1 MSYFV
6 TGATGFIG
14 RHLVRRLAARGATVH
29 VLLRAGSRARF
40 EALRDW
46 WGEDAHRVVPVE
58 GDLEQPM
65 LGLAASDLAALR
77 GQVTHLFHLGAVYDL
92 AASAAQMEAAN
103 VRGTRHVL
111 DFANEVAA
119 GCLHLV
125 SSIAAAGLYDGV
137 FDEQM
142 FEQASGLEHPYFR
155 TKHDSEALVRTGC
168 RVPWRVYRPA
178 MVVGDSTSGY
188 IDKTDG
194 PYYLFKLIQKLR
206 RNVPEW
212 FPMLGIEG
220 GYINLV
226 PVDYVVAAMD
236 HLAHLPGHDG
246 ECFHLVDPKPRHF
259 GEVMNVFCRA
269 AHAPTAGLRLDLK
282 LLGLVPTS
290 IRAGLAAAGP
300 VQRIVDQVLQDL
312 GIPRSVVQLLAYPT
326 RFDNRRTRALLDP
339 AGIRV
344 PPLEDYAWRLWDY
357 WERHLD
363 PDLLV
368 DRSLSGAVRGR
379 LVLVTGGSSGI
390 GRAAVRRLAES
401 GARLIV
407 VARDPEKLEETRL
420 ELEALGAET
429 FVYACD
435 LADAEAC
442 GALAQRVL
450 AEHGA
455 VDILVNNAGHSIRRS
470 LEISYERFHDFERLM
485 RVNYLAPVRLT
496 LGLLPAMLEKGR
508 GQVINVSSIGVLSNS
523 PRFSAYVASKA
534 ALEAFSRS
542 AGAETCDRGV
552 QFTIVNFPLVRTPM
566 IAPTKMYEHLPTISA
581 EEATEMLVE
590 AIIHRPVR
598 VATRLGI
605 FAQIVHLVAPRV
617 SQLVMNTG
625 YQMFPDSAAA
635 RGAAGGGAG
644 ADARPSQEGLALTRL
659 LRGLHW

>member
-1 MSYFV
+1 M
-6 TGATGFIG
+6 
-14 RHLVRRLAARGATVH
+14 
-29 VLLRAGSRARF
+29 
-40 EALRDW
+40 
-46 WGEDAHRVVPVE
+46 
-58 GDLEQPM
+58 
-65 LGLAASDLAALR
+65 
-77 GQVTHLFHLGAVYDL
+77 
-92 AASAAQMEAAN
+92 
-103 VRGTRHVL
+103 
-111 DFANEVAA
+111 
-119 GCLHLV
+119 
-125 SSIAAAGLYDGV
+125 
-137 FDEQM
+137 
-142 FEQASGLEHPYFR
+142 
-155 TKHDSEALVRTGC
+155 
-168 RVPWRVYRPA
+168 
-178 MVVGDSTSGY
+178 
-188 IDKTDG
+188 DKIDG

-206 RNVPEW
+206 RNVPAW
-212 FPMLGIEG
+212 FPMLGLEG

-226 PVDYVVAAMD
+226 PVDYVVAALD
-236 HLAHLPGHDG
+236 HLAHLPGLDG
-246 ECFHLVDPKPRHF
+246 ECFHLVDPKTRQF

-282 LLGLVPTS
+282 LLGLVPASVRT
-290 IRAGLAAAGP
+290 GLAAAAP
-300 VQRIVDQVLQDL
+300 VQRIVDQVMQDL

-326 RFDNRRTRALLDP
+326 QFDSRRTRALLDP

-363 PDLLV
+363 PDLRI

-390 GRAAVRRLAES
+390 GRATVRRLAEA
-401 GARLIV
+401 GARLVI
-407 VARDPEKLEETRL
+407 VARDPLKLEATRA
-420 ELEALGAET
+420 ELEALGAEA

-442 GALAQRVL
+442 GALAARVL
-450 AEHGA
+450 AERGP
-455 VDILVNNAGHSIRRS
+455 VDVLVNNAGHSIRRS

-485 RVNYLAPVRLT
+485 RINYLAPVRLT
-496 LGLLPAMLEKGR
+496 LGLLPAMLARGR

-542 AGAETCDRGV
+542 AGAETCERGV

-566 IAPTKMYEHLPTISA
+566 IAPTKMYDYLPTLSP
-581 EEATEMLVE
+581 EEAAEMIVD

-605 FAQIVHLVAPRV
+605 FAQLVHLVSPRL
-617 SQLVMNTG
+617 SQLVMNSG

-635 RGAAGGGAG
+635 RGTAAAGQDG
-644 ADARPSQEGLALTRL
+644 DARPSPEGLALTRL

>member
-14 RHLVRRLAARGATVH
+14 RHLVRRLAARGLPVR
-29 VLLRAGSRARF
+29 VLVRPGSQAKLA
-40 EALRDW
+40 ALRNW
-46 WGEDAHRVVPVE
+46 WGDAAQFVIPVE

-65 LGLAASDLAALR
+65 LGLAPADLAALR

-92 AASAAQMEAAN
+92 AAPAAQMESAN

-111 DFANEVAA
+111 EFAAAVSA
-119 GCLHLV
+119 GCLHLT

-142 FEQASGLEHPYFR
+142 FEQASGLDHPYFR
-155 TKHDSEALVRTGC
+155 TKHDSEALVRAS
-168 RVPWRVYRPA
+168 REVPWRIYRPA

-188 IDKTDG
+188 MDKIDG

-206 RNVPEW
+206 RNVPAW
-212 FPMLGIEG
+212 FPIPGIEG

-236 HLAHLPGHDG
+236 HLAHLPGLDG
-246 ECFHLVDPKPRHF
+246 ECFHLVDPKARPF
-259 GEVMNVFCRA
+259 GEVMNIFCRA
-269 AHAPTAGLRLDLK
+269 AHAPTAGVRLDLK
-282 LLGLVPTS
+282 LLGLVPDS

-300 VQRIVDQVLQDL
+300 VQRIVDQLMQDL

-363 PDLLV
+363 PDLRV

-390 GRAAVRRLAES
+390 GRATVRRLAEA

-407 VARDPEKLEETRL
+407 VARDPVKLEETRA
-420 ELEALGAET
+420 ELAALGAEAFT
-429 FVYACD
+429 YACD
-435 LADAEAC
+435 LADAEAA
-442 GALAQRVL
+442 GALATRLL

-485 RVNYLAPVRLT
+485 RINYLAPVRLT
-496 LGLLPAMLEKGR
+496 LGLLPAMLAQGR

-542 AGAETCDRGV
+542 AGAETCQRGV

-566 IAPTKMYEHLPTISA
+566 IAPTKMYDYLPTLSA
-581 EEATEMLVE
+581 EEATEMIVD

-598 VATRLGI
+598 VATRLGL
-605 FAQIVHLVAPRV
+605 FAQIVHLVAPRL
-617 SQLVMNTG
+617 SQLVMNSG

-635 RGAAGGGAG
+635 RGSAA
-644 ADARPSQEGLALTRL
+644 ADDVRPSPEGLALTRL

>member
-6 TGATGFIG
+6 TGATGFIA
-14 RHLVRRLAARGATVH
+14 RHLVRRRAARGETIH
-29 VLLRAGSRARF
+29 VLVRAGSLPRL
-40 EALRDW
+40 EALREW
-46 WGEDAHRVVPVE
+46 WGEAARQVIAVE

-65 LGLAASDLAALR
+65 LGVAPATLAALR

-92 AASAAQMEAAN
+92 AAPASRMEAAN
-103 VRGTRHVL
+103 VLGTGHVL
-111 DFANEVAA
+111 DFAAEVAA
-119 GCLHLV
+119 GHLHLV

-137 FDEQM
+137 FDETM
-142 FEQASGLEHPYFR
+142 FEQATGLEHPYFR
-155 TKHDSEALVRTGC
+155 TKHDSEAMVRSRC

-178 MVVGDSTSGY
+178 MVVGDSASGY
-188 IDKTDG
+188 IDKIDG

-206 RNVPEW
+206 RNVPAW

-220 GYINLV
+220 GYINVV
-226 PVDYVVAAMD
+226 PVDYVAEALD
-236 HLAHLPGHDG
+236 YLAHLPGHDG
-246 ECFHLVDPKPRHF
+246 ECFHLVDPKVRPF

-282 LLGLVPTS
+282 LLGLVPAS
-290 IRAGLAAAGP
+290 IRTGLAAAGP
-300 VQRIVDQVLQDL
+300 IQRIVDQVLQDL
-312 GIPRSVVQLLAYPT
+312 GVPRSVVQLLAYPT
-326 RFDNRRTRALLDP
+326 RFDSRRTRALLDP

-390 GRAAVRRLAES
+390 GRATVRRLAES

-407 VARDPEKLEETRL
+407 VARDPAKLEETRA
-420 ELEALGAET
+420 ELEALGAEA
-429 FVYACD
+429 FVHACD
-435 LADAEAC
+435 LADADAC
-442 GALAQRVL
+442 GALAERVL
-450 AEHGA
+450 AEHGP

-470 LEISYERFHDFERLM
+470 LEISFDRFRDYERLM
-485 RVNYLAPVRLT
+485 RINYLAPVRLT
-496 LGLLPAMLEKGR
+496 LGLLPAMLGRGR

-542 AGAETCDRGV
+542 AGAETCARGV

-566 IAPTKMYEHLPTISA
+566 IAPTRMYEHLPTISA
-581 EEATEMLVE
+581 EEATEMIVE

-635 RGAAGGGAG
+635 RGITVADPAE
-644 ADARPSQEGLALTRL
+644 DARPSQEGLALTKL